1 MPKHRPP
8 HRLLCRGR
16 VNSVTADGTA
26 AEVAYIARGR
36 VHRGQFANPAGF
48 ILKVDQYVMVREK
61 PARIVKD
68 YWP

>member
-1 MPKHRPP
+1 
-8 HRLLCRGR
+8 